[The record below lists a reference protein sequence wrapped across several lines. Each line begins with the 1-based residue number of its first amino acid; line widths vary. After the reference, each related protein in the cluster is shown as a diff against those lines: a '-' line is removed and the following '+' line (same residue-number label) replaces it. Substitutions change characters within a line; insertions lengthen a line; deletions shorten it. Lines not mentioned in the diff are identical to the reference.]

1 MGKNTVKG
9 SSQLKESWFNV
20 AKGNGNCNGYEQ

>member
-1 MGKNTVKG
+1 MDKNTVEG

-20 AKGNGNCNGYEQ
+20 ATKNGNCNGDEQ